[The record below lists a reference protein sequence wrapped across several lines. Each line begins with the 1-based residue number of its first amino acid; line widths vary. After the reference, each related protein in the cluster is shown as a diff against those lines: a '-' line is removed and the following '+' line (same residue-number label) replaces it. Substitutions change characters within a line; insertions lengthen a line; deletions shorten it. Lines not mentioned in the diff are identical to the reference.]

1 MKNRFTLF
9 AMLLISTGILAQSPV
24 KVDFDKDE
32 RALDEVHEPGYESWV
47 ITNCVDTTKVING
60 IKITMA
66 NGKES
71 DGASLQ
77 SHWHKVG
84 IQAPYYARLVS
95 DGLTV
100 NGGDM
105 YAEIDMT
112 IEGLAPGS
120 HSLLTYHN
128 TLDSPDDKTFGMIDV
143 FVNGELKVEGLMQ
156 SNRALSTY
164 DAATAY
170 VTFDVKENEP
180 VVVTFRSNEDSPS
193 DASWNIVI
201 NGFCLD
207 VPDAGKQAKSPFPA
221 DRDLHAEVENGNCTL
236 KWTAAQSAVLHDVYL
251 GTDLNL
257 VTNADKTSSCYK
269 ASQTN
274 TTFDC
279 TNLYSMNTYYWRVDE
294 VEEDGTVT
302 KGEVWSFMPCQLA
315 FPGAEG
321 YGRYARGGRG
331 GKVVYVTN
339 LNDAGPGSFREAV
352 TNGSGP
358 RTVLFAVS
366 GIVRLESRIMS
377 NEQITI
383 AGQTAPGKGVC
394 FRAAPIGINSE
405 SVCRFLRIRLGGGTT
420 YDGLGMAGTNHS
432 IVDHCSVSWTID
444 EAFSSRG
451 AKNLTLQR
459 TLISE
464 ALNCAGHQNYPAGTE
479 HGYAGTISGQ
489 TGSFHHNLLAHCNGR
504 NWSVGD
510 AIDGSG
516 TWVSKLDVFNNVV
529 YNYGSRATDGEVH
542 KLNFVNNYYKKGAAT
557 TVGHILK
564 LEIKGFGAGTEQA
577 YYSGNI
583 IEDKNGD
590 LLNDGT
596 DNQFGRIYT
605 LDSGSSEPTYEVFPD
620 EPFFPSYAT
629 IHTAKDA
636 YKSVLSDVGCN
647 LPLLDEHD
655 QRIVRETLEG
665 SYTYVGSETGKKG
678 LIDNEADAG
687 GYENYPEITIDLDEF
702 DTDRDG
708 LPNWWEEMFGL
719 NPNSPEGDFS
729 DSNADDD
736 RDGYTNLE
744 EYLHW
749 MATPHYE
756 VKTGETVE
764 IDLTKYTRGFEKNP
778 VYTVTKIDN
787 GTATVDGNIL
797 KITPEESFG
806 GIFYVDFTV
815 TDAEGSACTRNI
827 GVKVGDRAVGV
838 EPVSDTRQ
846 FAVNAYPNPVT
857 DYLYVSTES
866 TGDAKIQVMNAYGN
880 SVLTETCNVSPNVAC
895 KLDVSFLP
903 MGIYFLKIQQEG
915 LSETI
920 KFIKK

>member
-1 MKNRFTLF
+1 MALVSAGVF
-9 AMLLISTGILAQSPV
+9 AQSPIR
-24 KVDFDKDE
+24 VDFDKDE
-32 RALDEVHEPGYESWV
+32 RALDEVHEPGYEAWV
-47 ITNCVDTTKVING
+47 IQNCEDTTKVING
-60 IKITMA
+60 IKFTMA
-66 NGKES
+66 NGEGSEGGGLK
-71 DGASLQ
+71 
-77 SHWHKVG
+77 SHWYKVG

-100 NGGDM
+100 NGGDG
-105 YAEIDMT
+105 YAEIDMI
-112 IEGLAPGS
+112 IEGLPAGP
-120 HSLLTYHN
+120 HTLLTFHN
-128 TLDSPDDKTFGMIDV
+128 TVDSPEDKTFGKIDV
-143 FVNGELKVEGLMQ
+143 FVNNERKVEGLIQ
-156 SNRALSTY
+156 SNRVLSTY

-170 VTFDVKENEP
+170 VTFDAKENEP
-180 VVVTFRSNEDSPS
+180 VVISFRSNEDSPLE
-193 DASWNIVI
+193 ASWNIMI

-207 VPDAGKQAKSPFPA
+207 VPNMAKQAKSPFPA
-221 DRDLHAEVENGNCTL
+221 DRDMHAAVENGNCSL
-236 KWTAAQSAVLHDVYL
+236 QWTAAAGAVKHELYL
-251 GTDLNL
+251 GTDSSA

-269 ASQTN
+269 ASQAG

-279 TNLYSMNTYYWRVDE
+279 TDLYSMNTYYWRVDE
-294 VEEDGTVT
+294 VEQDGTVT
-302 KGEVWSFMPCQLA
+302 KGDVWSFMPCQPA

-358 RTVLFAVS
+358 RTVVFAVS
-366 GIVRLESRIMS
+366 GVVRLESRIMS
-377 NEQITI
+377 NERITI

-394 FRAAPIGINSE
+394 FRAAPVGINSE
-405 SVCRFLRIRLGGGTT
+405 SICRFLRIRLGGGTT

-510 AIDGSG
+510 AIDGNG
-516 TWVSKLDVFNNVV
+516 TWVSKLDIFNNVV

-542 KLNFVNNYYKKGAAT
+542 QLNFVNNYYKKGAAT
-557 TVGHILK
+557 TVKHILK

-583 IEDKNGD
+583 IEDKDGK

-596 DNQFGRIYT
+596 DNEFGRLYT
-605 LDSGSSEPTYEVFPD
+605 LDSGSKTPDYDVFPD
-620 EPFFPSYAT
+620 QPFFPSYAT
-629 IHTAKDA
+629 IHSAKDA

-647 LPLLDEHD
+647 LPLFDEHD

-665 SYTYVGSETGKKG
+665 TYTYVGSETGKKG
-678 LIDNEADAG
+678 LIDNEADCG
-687 GYENYPEITIDLDEF
+687 GYENYPEITINLDEF

-756 VKTGETVE
+756 TNSGETVD
-764 IDLTKYTRGFEKNP
+764 IDLAAYTRGFEKSP
-778 VYTVTKIDN
+778 AYTVAKMEN
-787 GTATVDGNIL
+787 GTATIEGSIMKV
-797 KITPEESFG
+797 TPESSFG
-806 GIFYVDFTV
+806 GILYVDFTV
-815 TDAEGSACTRNI
+815 TDAEGSSLTRSI
-827 GVKVGDRAVGV
+827 GIKVGERATDITPI
-838 EPVSDTRQ
+838 ESDKHC
-846 FAVNAYPNPVT
+846 AIKVYPNPAT
-857 DYLYVSTES
+857 DYLYISSKS
-866 TGDAKIQVMNAYGN
+866 TGDAHVQLMNVYGN
-880 SVLTETCNVSPNVAC
+880 MVSEQTVCISENTAC
-895 KLDVSFLP
+895 KVDVSSL
-903 MGIYFLKIQQEG
+903 MTGVYFLKIRQEEHC
-915 LSETI
+915 ETI
-920 KFIKK
+920 KFVKR

>member
-1 MKNRFTLF
+1 MKNRITLF
-9 AMLLISTGILAQSPV
+9 AMLLISAAVSAQSPI

-32 RALDEVHEPGYESWV
+32 RALDEVHEPGYEPWV
-47 ITNCVDTTKVING
+47 ISNSASTTKVING
-60 IKITMA
+60 VKITMA
-66 NGKES
+66 NGKGS
-71 DGASLQ
+71 DGASLK
-77 SHWHKVG
+77 SHWYKVG
-84 IQAPYYARLVS
+84 IQVPYYARLVS

-112 IEGLAPGS
+112 IEGLAPGT
-120 HSLLTYHN
+120 HTLLTYHN
-128 TLDSPDDKTFGMIDV
+128 TLDSPEDKTFGKIDV
-143 FVNGELKVEGLMQ
+143 FVNDQLKVEGLMQ
-156 SNRALSTY
+156 SNRVLSTY

-170 VTFDVKENEP
+170 LTFEAKENEP
-180 VVVTFRSNEDSPS
+180 VVISFRSNETSPS

-207 VPDAGKQAKSPFPA
+207 VPNAAKQAKFPFPA
-221 DRDLHAEVENGNCTL
+221 DRDMHADVENGLCTL
-236 KWTAAQSAVLHDVYL
+236 SWTAAPNAVKHDVYL

-257 VTNADKTSSCYK
+257 VETADKSSSCYK

-274 TTFDC
+274 TDFECAD
-279 TNLYSMNTYYWRVDE
+279 LYSMNTYYWRVDE

-302 KGEVWSFMPCQLA
+302 QGEVWSFMPCQLA

-339 LNDAGPGSFREAV
+339 LNDDGPGSFREAV

-366 GIVRLESRIMS
+366 GVVRLESRIMS

-394 FRAAPIGINSE
+394 FRAAPVGINNE
-405 SVCRFLRIRLGGGTT
+405 TICRFLRIRLGGGTT

-516 TWVSKLDVFNNVV
+516 TWVSKLDIFNNVV
-529 YNYGSRATDGEVH
+529 YNYGSRSTDGEVH

-557 TVGHILK
+557 TVNHIVK
-564 LEIKGFGAGTEQA
+564 LEIKGFGTGTEQV

-583 IEDKNGD
+583 IEDKDGK

-596 DNQFGRIYT
+596 DNVYGRTYT
-605 LDSGSSEPTYEVFPD
+605 LDSGSSKPTYEIFPD

-629 IHTAKDA
+629 IHSAKDA

-647 LPLLDEHD
+647 LPLSDEHD

-665 SYTYVGSETGKKG
+665 TYTYTGSATGKKG

-687 GYENYPEITIDLDEF
+687 GYENYPEMTIDLDEF

-736 RDGYTNLE
+736 KDGYTNLE

-756 VKTGETVE
+756 AKAGESID
-764 IDLTKYTRGFEKNP
+764 IDLTSYTRGFERSP
-778 VYTVTKIDN
+778 VYSVAKMDH
-787 GTATVDGNIL
+787 GTAVVENNVL
-797 KITPEESFG
+797 KITPDESFG

-815 TDAEGSACTRNI
+815 TDAEGSASTRSLGI
-827 GVKVGDRAVGV
+827 KVGDRATGVGTMQ
-838 EPVSDTRQ
+838 DAKGFATR
-846 FAVNAYPNPVT
+846 VYPNPATEHIYISTQTAGET
-857 DYLYVSTES
+857 DVR
-866 TGDAKIQVMNAYGN
+866 IMNAYGHN
-880 SVLTETCNVSPNVAC
+880 VLTQTLNAVTNVPS

-903 MGIYFLKIQQEG
+903 KGIYFLNIQQEG
-915 LSETI
+915 SGETV
-920 KFIKK
+920 KFVKK

>member
-1 MKNRFTLF
+1 MKNKLTSLF
-9 AMLLISTGILAQSPV
+9 MALVSAGVFAQSPI
-24 KVDFDKDE
+24 KVDFDKNE
-32 RALDEVHEPGYESWV
+32 RALDEVHEPGYESWA
-47 ITNCVDTTKVING
+47 ILNCADTTKVFNNVK
-60 IKITMA
+60 IKMA
-66 NGKES
+66 NGKGS
-71 DGASLQ
+71 AGAGLK
-77 SHWHKVG
+77 SHWYKVG

-100 NGGDM
+100 NGGDDF
-105 YAEIDMT
+105 AEIDMT
-112 IEGLAPGS
+112 IEGLSAGS
-120 HSLLTYHN
+120 HSLLTFHN
-128 TLDSPDDKTFGMIDV
+128 TVDSPDDKTYGNIDV
-143 FVNGELKVEGLMQ
+143 LVNGELKVKGLKQ
-156 SNRALSTY
+156 SNRVLSTY

-180 VVVTFRSNEDSPS
+180 VVITFRSNEDSPN
-193 DASWNIVI
+193 DASWNIMI

-207 VPDAGKQAKSPFPA
+207 VPNMAKQAKSPYPT
-221 DRDLHAEVENGNCTL
+221 DRDSHADVENGNCTL
-236 KWTAAQSAVLHDVYL
+236 KWTAATDAVKHEVYL
-251 GTDLNL
+251 GTDLDL

-269 ASQTN
+269 GSQTN
-274 TTFDC
+274 ATFDC

-294 VEEDGTVT
+294 VDENGTIT
-302 KGEVWSFMPCQLA
+302 KGDVWSFMPCQLA

-358 RTVLFAVS
+358 RTVVFAVS
-366 GIVRLESRIMS
+366 GIIRLESRIMS

-383 AGQTAPGKGVC
+383 AGQTAPGKGIC
-394 FRAAPIGINSE
+394 LRAAPVGINSE
-405 SVCRFLRIRLGGGTT
+405 SICRFLRVRLGGGTT

-432 IVDHCSVSWTID
+432 IADHCSVSWTID

-464 ALNCAGHQNYPAGTE
+464 ALNCAGHQNYPEGTE

-516 TWVSKLDVFNNVV
+516 TWVSKLDIFNNVV

-557 TVGHILK
+557 TVSHILK

-583 IEDKNGD
+583 IEDKDGK

-596 DNQFGRIYT
+596 NNEFGRLYT
-605 LDSGSSEPTYEVFPD
+605 LDSGSFEPTYEVFPN
-620 EPFFPSYAT
+620 EAFFPSYAT
-629 IHTAKDA
+629 IHSAKDA
-636 YKSVLSDVGCN
+636 YKLVLSDVGCN
-647 LPLLDEHD
+647 LPLFDEHD

-665 SYTYVGSETGKKG
+665 AYTYEGSKTGKKG
-678 LIDNEADAG
+678 LIDNEADCG
-687 GYENYPEITIDLDEF
+687 GYEDYPEITINLDEF

-736 RDGYTNLE
+736 MDGYTNLE

-756 VKTGETVE
+756 VNPGETVE
-764 IDLTKYTRGFEKNP
+764 VDLAQYTRGFEKNP
-778 VYTVTKIDN
+778 VYTVAKMDN
-787 GTATVDGNIL
+787 ATATIEGSVM
-797 KITPEESFG
+797 KVTPESSFG
-806 GIFYVDFTV
+806 GIIYVDFTV
-815 TDAEGSACTRNI
+815 TDAEGSSLTRSI
-827 GVKVGDRAVGV
+827 GVKVGNHSSGV
-838 EPVSDTRQ
+838 DSVLEEKQ
-846 FAVNAYPNPVT
+846 YAVNVYPNPVA
-857 DYLYVSTES
+857 DYLYISS
-866 TGDAKIQVMNAYGN
+866 RIAGDAGIQLMNAYGN
-880 SVLTETCNVSPNVAC
+880 QVLTNVLNISENVAC
-895 KLDVSFLP
+895 KLDVSSLP
-903 MGIYFLKIQQEG
+903 MGVYFLKIQLG
-915 LSETI
+915 DSCKTV